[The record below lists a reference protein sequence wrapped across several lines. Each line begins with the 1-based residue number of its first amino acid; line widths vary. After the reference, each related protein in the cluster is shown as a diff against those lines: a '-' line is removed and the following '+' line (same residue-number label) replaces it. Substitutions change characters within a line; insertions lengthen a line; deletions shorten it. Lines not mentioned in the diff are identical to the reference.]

1 MRASSSN
8 AAAGRAW
15 LCTASSPRAL
25 GCSPKTAWSRYGWGW
40 GLELGL
46 IELGLGL
53 GLGLGFGLGLGLESW
68 PEVVEGDADEE
79 AALGSTHAV
88 LPHRRI
94 EHERCHAE
102 GFSVAFDQAAR
113 LVLGLGPRSR
123 RGSARSVLRLRG
135 AGELLFVDDHLDLS
149 LEYDEEGVGRVA
161 LFIVI
166 MRAS

>member
-1 MRASSSN
+1 LVVYSIVTSS
-8 AAAGRAW
+8 AGLFA
-15 LCTASSPRAL
+15 
-25 GCSPKTAWSRYGWGW
+25 KN
-40 GLELGL
+40 GLESLW
-46 IELGLGL
+46 LGLGV
-53 GLGLGFGLGLGLESW
+53 GVGVNRVRFGAGVRVRVRARARARESW

-166 MRAS
+166 MRAY